1 MKVFST
7 RSCEHLIDQMN
18 VERGAATIKNFSD
31 GELYIK
37 IEEDVA
43 CQNVWVLA
51 STQAPADNLLE
62 LYLMLDAL
70 QRMNARIYLLI
81 TYFAY
86 ARQDRAEPGE
96 AFSSEVI
103 FRFLQQFTIAR
114 TFIVHIHNPEVRMF
128 FDFED
133 LILLDFFVPII
144 EQVDYLVAPDEGA
157 ANFTRAL
164 AQRTKKPV
172 SVMKKVRSAH
182 EQIKRIELDNGVADK
197 NVLIV
202 DDMIA
207 TGGTVCNAAKVL
219 RDYGAKNIF
228 VAATHG
234 IFSGNAYEA
243 IAQSQISKV
252 YVTNSLA
259 QKEGKPK
266 IEVID
271 CSVMLEQ
278 VILSS

>member
-7 RSCEHLIDQMN
+7 RSGEHLIERMN
-18 VERGAATIKNFSD
+18 VERGAVTIKNFSD

-37 IEEDVA
+37 IEEDVSN
-43 CQNVWVLA
+43 QEVWVLA

-62 LYLMLDAL
+62 LYFMLDAL
-70 QRMNARIYLLI
+70 QRMNAKIHLLI
-81 TYFAY
+81 TYFSY

-96 AFSSEVI
+96 ALGSEVV
-103 FRFLQQFTIAR
+103 FRFLQQFIIAR
-114 TFIVHIHNPEVRMF
+114 TIIIHIHNPEVRMF

-133 LILLDFFVPII
+133 VILLDFFIPII
-144 EQVDYLVAPDEGA
+144 EQVDCLVAPDEGA
-157 ANFTRAL
+157 VDFTYAL

-172 SVMKKVRSAH
+172 SVMKKIRSGH
-182 EQIKRIELDNGVADK
+182 ERIERIELDNGVADK
-197 NVLIV
+197 KVLIV

-207 TGGTVCNAAKVL
+207 TGGTVCKATKVL
-219 RDYGAKNIF
+219 KDYGAKGIY

-243 IAQSQISKV
+243 IEHSHIAKV
-252 YVTNSLA
+252 YVTNSLP

-266 IEVID
+266 IEVVD
-271 CSVMLEQ
+271 CSSMLEQ
-278 VILSS
+278 IILSS